1 MVGTELT
8 EKQEEVVEILREGRA
23 TPDYLT
29 HQTSIDAKQTIQYHL
44 RELRA
49 RGVVRRVH
57 TGLYELEID
66 SAEINTNPDKF
77 VFDSQIPSRED
88 KR

>member
-1 MVGTELT
+1 MVETELT
-8 EKQEEVVEILREGRA
+8 EKQEEVVEVLREGRA

-29 HQTSIDAKQTIQYHL
+29 ERTSIEAKQTIQYHL

-57 TGLYELEID
+57 TGLYELDPSSEY
-66 SAEINTNPDKF
+66 APDIADEL
-77 VFDSQIPSRED
+77 VFDSQTSAGDER
-88 KR
+88 

>member
-29 HQTSIDAKQTIQYHL
+29 HQTTIDAKQTIQYHL

-57 TGLYELEID
+57 TGLYELDPSSEY
-66 SAEINTNPDKF
+66 APDIADEL
-77 VFDSQIPSRED
+77 VFDSQTSAGDER
-88 KR
+88 